1 MFTKSSCLN
10 ASLRAAVLSFLF
22 LGAAAHS
29 QPFATIRTT
38 TGMAVDEWESDIIKI
53 RVARPGV
60 PVPSGESACLLDPQ
74 DDHGDSFLCA
84 TEATLGEAQ
93 TGEVAGMDQDVFAF
107 DLAIGTEVSIAV
119 TGEPEVSV
127 GLYAEDGT
135 LVTASARG
143 SRALDAGRFFV
154 RIAGDSGEEG
164 YELTI
169 TENP

>member
-1 MFTKSSCLN
+1 MFMESSCLK
-10 ASLRAAVLSFLF
+10 ASLQIAGLSFLF
-22 LGAAAHS
+22 LGAVAGA
-29 QPFATIRTT
+29 ATIKTSM
-38 TGMAVDEWESDIIKI
+38 TGAAVDEWESDIIKI

-74 DDHGDSFLCA
+74 DDHGDSLLCA

-107 DLAIGTEVSIAV
+107 DLTTGMEVSVAV

-143 SRALDAGRFFV
+143 SHVLDAGRFFV
-154 RIAGDSGEEG
+154 RIAGDCGEVG